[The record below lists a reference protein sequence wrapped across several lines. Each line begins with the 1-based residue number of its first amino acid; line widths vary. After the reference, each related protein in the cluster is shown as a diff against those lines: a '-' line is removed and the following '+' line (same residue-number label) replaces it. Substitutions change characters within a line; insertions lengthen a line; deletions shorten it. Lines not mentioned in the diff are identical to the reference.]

1 MKTICGPTG
10 ELSLKTTEDFYTEA
24 EEQIKYAD
32 VQVGQ
37 TTKERL
43 VTEQMEKS

>member
-1 MKTICGPTG
+1 MKTICDLLGN
-10 ELSLKTTEDFYTEA
+10 LRLKTTENFYTET